1 MSVVRG
7 SSSIP
12 SVDFRCN
19 LKNGFVPNQFQRV
32 VIEMDCA

>member
-19 LKNGFVPNQFQRV
+19 WKNGSVINQFPRI